1 MKFIFLLFILSLS
14 ACGIPMINQQQN
26 CANMNMFTDP
36 LDATFNRNELCGTVN
51 NGVTSGANSGLLG
64 L

>member
-1 MKFIFLLFILSLS
+1 MKIIFLFCILFLS
-14 ACGIPMINQQQN
+14 ACGIPTINPQQQN
-26 CANMNMFTDP
+26 CANIFINP
-36 LDATFNRNELCGTVN
+36 IDATFNRNELCGTVN